1 MFDMEVNW
9 FINIFRTL
17 FAFLDW
23 IVYSFIAFLFRAVFN
38 LANFEL
44 VGFYESFETR
54 VYVILGIFMLFKV
67 TISLITYL
75 VNPEK
80 ITDKEQGAAKIVIRI
95 ITVLVMLIA
104 LPTFFDLMTEAQNK
118 LLPVVPRIIVGTA
131 NTLSS
136 EDASG
141 IADNMAVTML
151 QGFAHLKEGCDGEEI
166 SSPTDMLEN
175 INNVCSEE
183 NNIYAYDYLPIVST
197 LVGLVMCYAIFSLCI
212 SVAIRAF
219 KLIILRM
226 MAPVPVISY
235 VDPKSAKDG
244 MFSHWTKTFISTWAE
259 LFINLGIIYFIVY
272 IIDFI
277 LSADAWKG
285 FFDGISGTWAVLD
298 GIILL
303 AFVIIGLLMFAKSA
317 PQFIFDAL
325 GIKNKGNFTKMLGM
339 GAAAGMAG
347 SAISAYRTR
356 QKYDAENKP
365 GESHKLRNFGASL
378 FNGLASGAAAGE
390 AILSSDKPTL
400 RTGFDAQAKYNAS
413 NLSGLSVGATAAG
426 GAKSFFQ
433 DLLYGQTDIDQM
445 QIRWKEEEEKIKYD
459 KQRNAERKTIM
470 DRASSKGLESLKTS
484 ANISGFTGVT
494 GRSYHLKANAAKF
507 NSVYQAAMDRGE
519 EDSFEF
525 VDETGRKFQ
534 IKMDDA
540 QLLQHEINDGN
551 IADYAEQALVG
562 TIDDSVITGAD
573 ARFASANNGV
583 GVERTFGGPTGLKA
597 TYGNETNNITSREI
611 SIANEKNDKQ
621 VQRMQAEEKMFKNNG
636 K

>member
-9 FINIFRTL
+9 FLNIFRTL

-197 LVGLVMCYAIFSLCI
+197 LVGLVMCYVVFSLCI

-325 GIKNKGNFTKMLGM
+325 GIKNKGGFMKMLGM
-339 GAAAGMAG
+339 GATATGMIGTTVSSFKA
-347 SAISAYRTR
+347 RE
-356 QKYDAENKP
+356 KENP
-365 GESHKLRNFGASL
+365 GHTLLNAGASL
-378 FNGLASGAAAGE
+378 FNGLASGVEGGN
-390 AILSSDKPTL
+390 AILTSDKPNL
-400 RTGFDAQAKYNAS
+400 STGIDAQQKYNAQAMNRIATGS
-413 NLSGLSVGATAAG
+413 SVVGRGKAGLSKIFFGETSYDQMERQINDLDLIGSTGKQLQEYLEDRAVKRGSNYSISAASSQGQLNTTLNDYLNSWNLAKQQGNATFTIDNKVFDTFGNEAAKLEGDLKALAGQAWAKDTSSSGGASDVTLITYQKAYIEAG
-426 GAKSFFQ
+426 GKADVTHADKVKS
-433 DLLYGQTDIDQM
+433 
-445 QIRWKEEEEKIKYD
+445 
-459 KQRNAERKTIM
+459 ERKDAEQKSYGIKNS
-470 DRASSKGLESLKTS
+470 DAYRRAKADANESSSKK
-484 ANISGFTGVT
+484 
-494 GRSYHLKANAAKF
+494 
-507 NSVYQAAMDRGE
+507 
-519 EDSFEF
+519 
-525 VDETGRKFQ
+525 
-534 IKMDDA
+534 
-540 QLLQHEINDGN
+540 
-551 IADYAEQALVG
+551 
-562 TIDDSVITGAD
+562 
-573 ARFASANNGV
+573 
-583 GVERTFGGPTGLKA
+583 
-597 TYGNETNNITSREI
+597 
-611 SIANEKNDKQ
+611 
-621 VQRMQAEEKMFKNNG
+621 
-636 K
+636 